1 MISTLVNVRFRIS
14 NLICIVFIF
23 NTTTLFCQ
31 NQVTNYYHVGKDLN
45 YKLLKVEDKALFFSL
60 NFNNQLSLYDVSDI
74 KNPIALVDK
83 RKIGAQASD
92 GIIYNKDFIIFHAV
106 DHIYRFNVLT
116 LYLDSLRL
124 PEEVEWEDYR
134 TKYDFKNNYLHLND
148 NKNNNYLVNVDSM
161 ALENLNLN
169 GYFISMTYDHMIFG
183 NSENKLVYSYNL
195 STREIDTLTTKVKSN
210 YNNGQSKYCT
220 FLDTLGFLYASD
232 GTSENTFKLLNVEI
246 LDYKNLSND
255 STLMVMY
262 WEKTKSYLELI
273 IMKSN
278 GTIIK
283 PEIKDHDLYNFSQIY
298 EHGNSYIFDATNL
311 IIYNAQK
318 DSFFV
323 LEKEKYYL
331 DYKRLMYLD
340 NDNKLLTTFAEKDT
354 FYFIKIDLDTYDT
367 EVGGSYDVKEIKF
380 NNVEIEVISTKERTL
395 LSKLDTYSKG
405 VAIFSFRDDKGE
417 IRLEKD
423 FENSSDGFSHS
434 TFYNVGKSLFYY
446 PNYHVNGR
454 SLFYFNGDYTLSEP
468 ILDRGNYF
476 IYQPILL
483 NGLIYFCVN
492 NKILKQQQL
501 YSIDKNLK
509 ITKLVDFPL
518 FTHSTYLRPA
528 GKDYIVVSDNPYSNS
543 YDNFI
548 YSIQTNKLVKLNL
561 PFRWLADVRN
571 NYIYGYNWSNTATP
585 YYRYNILTDDY
596 EVIFDG
602 YYSYKLI
609 LDDKNLVVQ
618 SDYYNSPSPSK
629 ILKINEDKT
638 SFELGNS
645 SYMFIC
651 DSTKIVVDDKLIYDL
666 NLDTTVLI
674 SLDSSYFNAYQ
685 LDANQVFLYYN
696 KFIWQNEPPH
706 IYTRRNE
713 IFDCKTNL
721 VTSVSEFDIKEP
733 WHVAT
738 KVFNKIYGIVERP
751 NYNYL
756 LCEMGDDF
764 KINKIVQQDLDN
776 WNGLKNHE
784 FDISNSL
791 LVTNNYGWHFNKTSD
806 TIIKL
811 DFKSNDSQFL
821 FYLDNKAIFLVNNAY
836 EGNQL
841 WEYQISETS
850 NVISEPKQIKDLIK
864 ISPNPVSDILRI
876 HDNIDF
882 SGVIIDVFGK
892 TVKTFLSTQSGI
904 DVHNLTPGIYFIK
917 SRSNTILAKF
927 IKI

>member
-367 EVGGSYDVKEIKF
+367 EVGGSYDVKDLKF
-380 NNVEIEVISTKERTL
+380 YNVEIEAVSTKEGTL
-395 LSKLDTYSKG
+395 LTKLDTYSKG

-417 IRLEKD
+417 IRLEQD
-423 FENSSDGFSHS
+423 FENSTDGFSHS

-446 PNYHVNGR
+446 PTYHVNGK

-468 ILDRGNYF
+468 ILNRDDYL
-476 IYQPILL
+476 IYQPINF
-483 NGLIYFCVN
+483 NGLIYFCVE
-492 NKILKQQQL
+492 NKIINQNQL
-501 YSIDKNLK
+501 FSIDKNFK
-509 ITKLVDFPL
+509 ITKLVDFPKPKFL
-518 FTHSTYLRPA
+518 TNLMPA
-528 GKDYIVVSDNPYSNS
+528 GNDHIIISRIPNLESSKTLIFN
-543 YDNFI
+543 I
-548 YSIQTNKLVKLNL
+548 KTNELEILNL
-561 PFRWLADVRN
+561 PFEGPVDIRN
-571 NYIYGYNWSNTATP
+571 NYIYGFNQSNSATP
-585 YYRYNILTDDY
+585 YYRYNVLTGNS
-596 EVIFDG
+596 EVIFDEYG
-602 YYSYKLI
+602 TYKLV
-609 LDDKNLVVQ
+609 LDDKYLVVKC
-618 SDYYNSPSPSK
+618 DYLNSPLPSK
-629 ILKINEDKT
+629 ILKINDDKT
-638 SFELGNS
+638 SVELGS
-645 SYMFIC
+645 QTYQLLC
-651 DSTKIVVDDKLIYDL
+651 DSTKIVVDNKSLYDL
-666 NLDTTVLI
+666 SIDTTVLI
-674 SLDSSYFNAYQ
+674 ADDSSYFYAFQ
-685 LDANQVFLYYN
+685 LDTNQIFLNHIKTNWENGILYYST
-696 KFIWQNEPPH
+696 K
-706 IYTRRNE
+706 RNE
-713 IFDCKTNL
+713 FFDCKTNL
-721 VTSVSEFDIKEP
+721 VTSVSDPDLQES
-733 WHVAT
+733 WTSVT
-738 KVFNKIYGIVERP
+738 KIFNKIYGIVERP
-751 NYNYL
+751 NFNYL
-756 LCEMGDDF
+756 LCEMGEDF
-764 KINKIVQQDLDN
+764 KINKIIQPDL
-776 WNGLKNHE
+776 
-784 FDISNSL
+784 NSL
-791 LVTNNYGWHFNKTSD
+791 SSLNVHEIDSLNFLLLTNKYGLHFNKTSD
-806 TIIKL
+806 TIIRL
-811 DFKSNDSQFL
+811 DFKGSYPKFL
-821 FYLDNKAIFLVNNAY
+821 FYLDNKAIFLVINAY